1 MAVAIQNLTTRL
13 NLTGRGWGRGLDWTL
28 GRERDP
34 WSGGYRISF
43 SSEVK
48 SELSGL
54 IPARTCCQL
63 AELSGIFYS
72 TRGRLIQT
80 GNGNAAYFSL
90 LRNSV
95 ARKVVRLSRSLAQ
108 VDAKYHAERHAK
120 RTAFFIEV
128 PLPAA
133 LEPAFTLPAARA
145 LPTKPC
151 DRKNF
156 FRGFF
161 LGCGSVNAPST
172 RYHLEL
178 VAPTLGWATVL
189 LCLLHEAD
197 VRAGVVERAG
207 QQVVY
212 VKDAEGIV
220 RCLQLMGGNRAVMEF
235 ENVRVVRDVRAQVN
249 RRLNFETANIDKT
262 IGSAMRQVEAI
273 RKLDEDQ
280 GLETLPPSLREMARR
295 RTENPEL
302 NLSELA
308 TLMNLS
314 KSAVNHRLRRLVEI
328 SETGAEVSKTASR

>member
-1 MAVAIQNLTTRL
+1 M
-13 NLTGRGWGRGLDWTL
+13 
-28 GRERDP
+28 
-34 WSGGYRISF
+34 
-43 SSEVK
+43 
-48 SELSGL
+48 
-54 IPARTCCQL
+54 
-63 AELSGIFYS
+63 
-72 TRGRLIQT
+72 
-80 GNGNAAYFSL
+80 
-90 LRNSV
+90 
-95 ARKVVRLSRSLAQ
+95 ARKVVRLSRTLAQ

-145 LPTKPC
+145 LPAKPC

-189 LCLLHEAD
+189 LCLLHEAE

-207 QQVVY
+207 QHVVY

-220 RCLQLMGGNRAVMEF
+220 RCLQMMGGNRAVMDF
-235 ENVRVVRDVRAQVN
+235 ESVRVVRDVRAQVN
-249 RRLNFETANIDKT
+249 RRINFETANIDKT

-273 RKLDEDQ
+273 RKLDEDH
-280 GLETLPPSLREMARR
+280 GLETLPPSLQEMARWR
-295 RTENPEL
+295 KDNPEL
-302 NLSELA
+302 NLAELA
-308 TLMNLS
+308 TQMNLS

-328 SETGAEVSKTASR
+328 SEAGAEASKTAS

>member
-1 MAVAIQNLTTRL
+1 M
-13 NLTGRGWGRGLDWTL
+13 
-28 GRERDP
+28 
-34 WSGGYRISF
+34 
-43 SSEVK
+43 
-48 SELSGL
+48 
-54 IPARTCCQL
+54 IPARPCCQL
-63 AELSGIFYS
+63 AELTGIFYS
-72 TRGRLIQT
+72 TRGHLIRT

-108 VDAKYHAERHAK
+108 VEAKYHAERHAK

-133 LEPAFTLPAARA
+133 MEPSFTISAARA
-145 LPTKPC
+145 LPEKPC

-189 LCLLHEAD
+189 LCLLHEAQ

-212 VKDAEGIV
+212 VKDAEGIA
-220 RCLQLMGGNRAVMEF
+220 RCLQMMGGNRAVMEF

-249 RRLNFETANIDKT
+249 RRINFETANIDKT

-273 RKLDEDQ
+273 TKLEEEQ
-280 GLETLPPSLREMARR
+280 GLETLPPSLREMARWR
-295 RTENPEL
+295 KENPEL

-308 TLMNLS
+308 AQMNLS

-328 SETGAEVSKTASR
+328 SESEHAVSTTAG

>member
-1 MAVAIQNLTTRL
+1 
-13 NLTGRGWGRGLDWTL
+13 
-28 GRERDP
+28 
-34 WSGGYRISF
+34 
-43 SSEVK
+43 
-48 SELSGL
+48 L
-54 IPARTCCQL
+54 IPARPCCQL
-63 AELSGIFYS
+63 AELTGIFYS
-72 TRGRLIQT
+72 TRGHLIRT

-108 VDAKYHAERHAK
+108 VEAKYHAERHAK

-133 LEPAFTLPAARA
+133 LEPSFTVSAARA
-145 LPTKPC
+145 LPEKPC

-178 VAPTLGWATVL
+178 VAPTLGWATVIL
-189 LCLLHEAD
+189 LLLREAQ

-249 RRLNFETANIDKT
+249 RRINFETANIDKT
-262 IGSAMRQVEAI
+262 IGSAMRQVDAI
-273 RKLDEDQ
+273 NRLEEDL
-280 GLETLPPSLREMARR
+280 GLETLPPSLREMARWR
-295 RTENPEL
+295 KENPEL

-308 TLMNLS
+308 AQMNLS

-328 SETGAEVSKTASR
+328 SESEHAVSTTAG

>member
-1 MAVAIQNLTTRL
+1 
-13 NLTGRGWGRGLDWTL
+13 
-28 GRERDP
+28 
-34 WSGGYRISF
+34 
-43 SSEVK
+43 
-48 SELSGL
+48 L
-54 IPARTCCQL
+54 IPARPCCQL
-63 AELSGIFYS
+63 AELTGIFYS
-72 TRGRLIQT
+72 TRGHLIRT

-108 VDAKYHAERHAK
+108 VEAKYHAERHAK

-133 LEPAFTLPAARA
+133 LEPSFTTAAARA
-145 LPTKPC
+145 LPDKPC

-189 LCLLHEAD
+189 LCLLHETQ

-212 VKDAEGIV
+212 VKDAEGIA
-220 RCLQLMGGNRAVMEF
+220 RCLQMMGGNRAVMEF

-249 RRLNFETANIDKT
+249 RRINFETANIDKT

-273 RKLDEDQ
+273 TRLEQDQ
-280 GLETLPPSLREMARR
+280 GLETLPPSLQEMARWR
-295 RTENPEL
+295 KENPEL

-308 TLMNLS
+308 VQMNLS

-328 SETGAEVSKTASR
+328 SEGAREVSRTAS

>member
-1 MAVAIQNLTTRL
+1 M
-13 NLTGRGWGRGLDWTL
+13 
-28 GRERDP
+28 
-34 WSGGYRISF
+34 
-43 SSEVK
+43 
-48 SELSGL
+48 
-54 IPARTCCQL
+54 IPARSCCQL
-63 AELSGIFYS
+63 AELTGIFYA
-72 TRGRLIQT
+72 TRGRLIKT
-80 GNGNAAYFSL
+80 GNGQAAYFSL
-90 LRNSV
+90 LRNTV

-108 VDAKYHAERHAK
+108 IEAKYHAVRSAK
-120 RTAFFIEV
+120 RTAFFIEL
-128 PLPAA
+128 PLPAE
-133 LEPAFTLPAARA
+133 LEPAFTMPAARA
-145 LPTKPC
+145 LPPKHC

-189 LCLLHEAD
+189 LCLLHEAQ

-207 QQVVY
+207 QHVVY

-249 RRLNFETANIDKT
+249 RRINFETANIDKT
-262 IGSAMRQVEAI
+262 IGSALRQVEAI
-273 RKLDEDQ
+273 AKLEQDQ
-280 GLETLPPSLREMARR
+280 GLETLPPSLQEMARWR
-295 RTENPEL
+295 KDNPEL

-308 TLMNLS
+308 GQMNLS

-328 SETGAEVSKTASR
+328 AEAGDEVNKTAS

>member
-1 MAVAIQNLTTRL
+1 
-13 NLTGRGWGRGLDWTL
+13 
-28 GRERDP
+28 
-34 WSGGYRISF
+34 
-43 SSEVK
+43 
-48 SELSGL
+48 L
-54 IPARTCCQL
+54 IPARSCCQL
-63 AELSGIFYS
+63 AELTGIFYA
-72 TRGRLIQT
+72 TRGRLIKT
-80 GNGNAAYFSL
+80 GNGQAAYFSL
-90 LRNSV
+90 LRNTV

-108 VDAKYHAERHAK
+108 IEAKYHAVRTAK
-120 RTAFFIEV
+120 RTAFFIEL
-128 PLPAA
+128 PLPAE
-133 LEPAFTLPAARA
+133 LEPAFLTPAARA
-145 LPTKPC
+145 LPPKPC

-189 LCLLHEAD
+189 LCLLHEAQ

-249 RRLNFETANIDKT
+249 RRINFETANIDKT
-262 IGSAMRQVEAI
+262 IGSALRQVDAI
-273 RKLDEDQ
+273 SKLEQEQ
-280 GLETLPPSLREMARR
+280 GLETLPPSLREMARWR
-295 RTENPEL
+295 RDNPEL

-308 TLMNLS
+308 AQMNLS

-328 SETGAEVSKTASR
+328 AEAGEEVNKTAS

>member
-1 MAVAIQNLTTRL
+1 M
-13 NLTGRGWGRGLDWTL
+13 
-28 GRERDP
+28 
-34 WSGGYRISF
+34 SF

-54 IPARTCCQL
+54 IPARPCCQL
-63 AELSGIFYS
+63 AELTGIFYS
-72 TRGRLIQT
+72 TRGHLIRT

-108 VDAKYHAERHAK
+108 VEAKYHAERHAK

-133 LEPAFTLPAARA
+133 MEPSFTISAARA
-145 LPTKPC
+145 LPEKPC

-189 LCLLHEAD
+189 LCLLHEAQ

-212 VKDAEGIV
+212 VKDAEGIA
-220 RCLQLMGGNRAVMEF
+220 RCLQMMGGNRAVMEF

-249 RRLNFETANIDKT
+249 RRINFETANIDKT

-273 RKLDEDQ
+273 TKLEEEQ
-280 GLETLPPSLREMARR
+280 GLETLPPSLREMARWR
-295 RTENPEL
+295 KENPDL

-308 TLMNLS
+308 AQMNLS

-328 SETGAEVSKTASR
+328 SESEHAVSTTAG

>member
-1 MAVAIQNLTTRL
+1 
-13 NLTGRGWGRGLDWTL
+13 
-28 GRERDP
+28 
-34 WSGGYRISF
+34 
-43 SSEVK
+43 
-48 SELSGL
+48 
-54 IPARTCCQL
+54 
-63 AELSGIFYS
+63 
-72 TRGRLIQT
+72 
-80 GNGNAAYFSL
+80 
-90 LRNSV
+90 
-95 ARKVVRLSRSLAQ
+95 VRLSRSLAQ
-108 VDAKYHAERHAK
+108 IEAKYHAERHAK

-133 LEPAFTLPAARA
+133 MEPAFLTSAARA
-145 LPTKPC
+145 LPEKPC

-189 LCLLHEAD
+189 LCLLHEAE

-249 RRLNFETANIDKT
+249 RRINFETANIDKT

-273 RKLDEDQ
+273 AKLEEEQ
-280 GLETLPPSLREMARR
+280 GLETLPPSLQEMARWR
-295 RTENPEL
+295 KENPEL

-308 TLMNLS
+308 AQMNLS

-328 SETGAEVSKTASR
+328 SEGAPEVSKTAS

>member
-1 MAVAIQNLTTRL
+1 MGMTRL
-13 NLTGRGWGRGLDWTL
+13 ESRRAG
-28 GRERDP
+28 DP
-34 WSGGYRISF
+34 ESGGFPISF

-48 SELSGL
+48 SELSSL
-54 IPARTCCQL
+54 IPARSCCQL
-63 AELSGIFYS
+63 AELTGIFYS
-72 TRGRLIQT
+72 TRGRLIKT
-80 GNGNAAYFSL
+80 GNGQAAYFSL
-90 LRNSV
+90 LRNTV

-108 VDAKYHAERHAK
+108 IEAKYHAVRSAK
-120 RTAFFIEV
+120 RTAFFIEL
-128 PLPAA
+128 PLPAG
-133 LEPAFTLPAARA
+133 LEPAFLTPAARA
-145 LPTKPC
+145 IPAKPC

-189 LCLLHEAD
+189 LCLLHEAQ

-207 QQVVY
+207 QHVVY

-249 RRLNFETANIDKT
+249 RRINFETANIDKT
-262 IGSAMRQVEAI
+262 IGSALRQV
-273 RKLDEDQ
+273 EDQ
-280 GLETLPPSLREMARR
+280 GLETLPPSLQEMARWR
-295 RTENPEL
+295 KENPEL

-308 TLMNLS
+308 SQMNLS

-328 SETGAEVSKTASR
+328 AEAGDEVNKTAS